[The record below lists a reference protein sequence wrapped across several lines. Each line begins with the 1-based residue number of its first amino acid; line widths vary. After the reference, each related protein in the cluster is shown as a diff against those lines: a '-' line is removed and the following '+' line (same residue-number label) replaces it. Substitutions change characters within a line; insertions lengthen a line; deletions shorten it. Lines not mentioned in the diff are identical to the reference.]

1 MLCVLIESL
10 IYLEL
15 INDWSDDFFFLW
27 VHPVVLRK
35 KSFYNFSQ
43 TVVVALFVLRQGTL
57 ALPMSAVSIRPFI
70 PSFQSVA
77 QNKFF

>member
-1 MLCVLIESL
+1 MLYVLIESL
-10 IYLEL
+10 IYLEF
-15 INDWSDDFFFLW
+15 INVWSDDFYFLW
-27 VHPVVLRK
+27 VYPVVFRK